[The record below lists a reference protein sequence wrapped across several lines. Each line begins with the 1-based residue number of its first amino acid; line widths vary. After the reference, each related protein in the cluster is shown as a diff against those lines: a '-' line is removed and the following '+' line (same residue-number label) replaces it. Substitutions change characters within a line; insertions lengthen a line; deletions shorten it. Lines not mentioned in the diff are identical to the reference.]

1 MDLKKNSP
9 SHSAPQGASFHRS
22 VMVVLQVLRLLKS
35 MRRLSIH
42 PAVVGVEPKPD
53 DILTGPRQW
62 NLYILHRKEEE
73 NFNPCDECNELRHLK
88 LKFSNN
94 MIKGPVYT
102 GVPIGE
108 DLGNTLNLDL
118 VDCHTENIVKFGPE
132 ASGKVEIV
140 VFEKEQLKTVTNWLD
155 GKSLIR
161 GDPHVKL
168 KDGRVSVSHISFKHT
183 NVSMRKRE
191 FRLGARAVDHCDIR
205 TRIIEAVTE
214 PFFVVD
220 RRSMPKSKK
229 PLKLDDHVWKLP
241 TINKGGPSHHCLTK
255 ENIKTVRDFLTLYF
269 LNRENLLTIIG
280 RSSLQ
285 VKKLDEAVNE
295 AKSKL
300 ELKRNVYPQENPV
313 VKYTEVG
320 ELIGLLN
327 QGGHFV
333 SVQQLT
339 PNEKTFG
346 MEMVKRGFQDDH
358 QNSKVL
364 LDDDTSNLLV
374 KRAFQ
379 DDDNKAADLDEFN
392 NGFTFEDY
400 NYPSDTQPVLNN
412 VTNYTG
418 NNYDNICQINS
429 LSSPLQ
435 HQFDTDNNDFIYQ
448 SIWEL

>member
-1 MDLKKNSP
+1 MLIITP
-9 SHSAPQGASFHRS
+9 WPF
-22 VMVVLQVLRLLKS
+22 
-35 MRRLSIH
+35 
-42 PAVVGVEPKPD
+42 
-53 DILTGPRQW
+53 
-62 NLYILHRKEEE
+62 RKEEE
-73 NFNPCDECNELRHLK
+73 NFNPCDQCELPHLK

-94 MIKGPVYT
+94 KINGPIYT

-118 VDCHTENIVKFGPE
+118 VDCLTENIVKFGPE
-132 ASGKVEIV
+132 ASSKVEIV

-168 KDGRVSVSHISFKHT
+168 KDGRVSVSHLSFKHT

-191 FRLGARAVDHCDIR
+191 FRLGARAVDKCDIR

-229 PLKLDDHVWKLP
+229 PLKLDDQVWKLP

-269 LNRENLLTIIG
+269 LNRENLLTILG

-295 AKSKL
+295 AKSKV
-300 ELKRNVYPQENPV
+300 ELKRYVYPQENPL

-320 ELIGLLN
+320 ELIGLLDE
-327 QGGHFV
+327 GGDFV
-333 SVQQLT
+333 SVQQLP
-339 PNEKTFG
+339 PNEKTLAG

-364 LDDDTSNLLV
+364 LDDDTSTSNLLV

-418 NNYDNICQINS
+418 NNYDDNISQINS
-429 LSSPLQ
+429 LSSPVQ
-435 HQFDTDNNDFIYQ
+435 HQFDTDNNDFIY
-448 SIWEL
+448 SIWD

>member
-1 MDLKKNSP
+1 MNKQHFLMDLGKNSP
-9 SHSAPQGASFHRS
+9 THSASLGNSFHRS

-35 MRRLSIH
+35 MKRLRIH

-53 DILTGPRQW
+53 EISTGP
-62 NLYILHRKEEE
+62 RKEEE
-73 NFNPCDECNELRHLK
+73 NFNPCDQCELPHLK

-94 MIKGPVYT
+94 KINGPIYT

-108 DLGNTLNLDL
+108 DRGNTLNLDL
-118 VDCHTENIVKFGPE
+118 VDCLTENIVKFGPE
-132 ASGKVEIV
+132 ASSKVEIV

-161 GDPHVKL
+161 GDPQIKL

-191 FRLGARAVDHCDIR
+191 FRLGARAVDNCDSR
-205 TRIIEAVTE
+205 TRIMEAVTE

-229 PLKLDDHVWKLP
+229 PLKLDDHVWKLQ

-255 ENIKTVRDFLTLYF
+255 ENIKTVRNFLTLYF
-269 LNRENLLTIIG
+269 LNREKLLTILD
-280 RSSLQ
+280 RSSLH
-285 VKKLDEAVNE
+285 VKKLDEAVNR

-300 ELKRNVYPQENPV
+300 ELKNYVYPQENPL

-333 SVQQLT
+333 SLQQLT

-364 LDDDTSNLLV
+364 LDDDT
-374 KRAFQ
+374 
-379 DDDNKAADLDEFN
+379 
-392 NGFTFEDY
+392 FENY
-400 NYPSDTQPVLNN
+400 NYPSDTQPVLHN
-412 VTNYTG
+412 VTNYMPSTSLIV
-418 NNYDNICQINS
+418 NNYDNVSQINS
-429 LSSPLQ
+429 LSSAIFTDALQ
-435 HQFDTDNNDFIYQ
+435 HQFDPENFNHQDLIIPP
-448 SIWEL
+448 SIWD

>member
-1 MDLKKNSP
+1 MDLKINSP

-53 DILTGPRQW
+53 EISTVP
-62 NLYILHRKEEE
+62 RKEEE
-73 NFNPCDECNELRHLK
+73 NFNPCDECELPHLK

-94 MIKGPVYT
+94 KINGPIYT

-108 DLGNTLNLDL
+108 DLGSTLNVDL
-118 VDCHTENIVKFGPE
+118 VDCLTENIVKLEPE
-132 ASGKVEIV
+132 VEIV
-140 VFEKEQLKTVTNWLD
+140 VFEKEQLRTVTNWLD

-183 NVSMRKRE
+183 NVPMRKRE
-191 FRLGARAVDHCDIR
+191 FRLGARAVDNCDIR

-255 ENIKTVRDFLTLYF
+255 ENIKTVRDFLTIYF
-269 LNRENLLTIIG
+269 LNREKLLTILG

-295 AKSKL
+295 AKGKL
-300 ELKRNVYPQENPV
+300 ELKRYVYPQENPV

-379 DDDNKAADLDEFN
+379 DEDNKAADLDEFN

-418 NNYDNICQINS
+418 NNYDNISQINS
-429 LSSPLQ
+429 LLS

>member
-1 MDLKKNSP
+1 
-9 SHSAPQGASFHRS
+9 
-22 VMVVLQVLRLLKS
+22 
-35 MRRLSIH
+35 
-42 PAVVGVEPKPD
+42 
-53 DILTGPRQW
+53 
-62 NLYILHRKEEE
+62 
-73 NFNPCDECNELRHLK
+73 
-88 LKFSNN
+88 
-94 MIKGPVYT
+94 
-102 GVPIGE
+102 
-108 DLGNTLNLDL
+108 
-118 VDCHTENIVKFGPE
+118 
-132 ASGKVEIV
+132 
-140 VFEKEQLKTVTNWLD
+140 
-155 GKSLIR
+155 
-161 GDPHVKL
+161 
-168 KDGRVSVSHISFKHT
+168 
-183 NVSMRKRE
+183 MRKSE
-191 FRLGARAVDHCDIR
+191 FRLGARVVDPCDIR
-205 TRIIEAVTE
+205 TRIMEAVTE

-229 PLKLDDHVWKLP
+229 PLKLNDHVWKLP

-269 LNRENLLTIIG
+269 LNREKLLTILD
-280 RSSLQ
+280 RSSLH

-295 AKSKL
+295 AKSKV
-300 ELKRNVYPQENPV
+300 EWKRYVYPQENPQ

-327 QGGHFV
+327 QGGHYV

-364 LDDDTSNLLV
+364 LDDDTSTSNLLV

-412 VTNYTG
+412 VTNYTR
-418 NNYDNICQINS
+418 NNYDNISQINS
-429 LSSPLQ
+429 LSSPIFSDALQ
-435 HQFDTDNNDFIYQ
+435 HQFDPENFNHQDLIFPP
-448 SIWEL
+448 SIWD